1 MTDAEMIAC
10 PEKGQQMERLRAIM
24 HRLRAPGG
32 CPWDAE
38 QTHESLISNV
48 IEEAYETVAA
58 IKAGDTANLRE
69 ELGDLLLQVVFH
81 SELAQEAGNFDFDDV
96 AREVSEKLVRRH
108 PHVFDEAQVGDS
120 AGVLTQWEEIKRA
133 EKGNEEK
140 AYLHEVG
147 KGLPA
152 MLKSAKIQ
160 KKAAKVGF
168 DWPSARGIIGKI
180 EEEFEEVKVE
190 LEKHHEGEAAS
201 PELAAE
207 IGDLLFIT
215 VNLARKLGVD
225 PELALEGTNAKF
237 LKRFAHLE
245 KQLKANG
252 KSLGDSDMLEMDG
265 YWEEAKS
272 L

>member
-1 MTDAEMIAC
+1 MA
-10 PEKGQQMERLRAIM
+10 RLRALM

-38 QTHESLISNV
+38 QTHKSLISNL

-58 IKAGDTANLRE
+58 INANDVANLRE

-81 SELAQEAGNFDFDDV
+81 SELAQEVGDFDFDEV
-96 AREVSEKLVRRH
+96 AREVSDKLVRRH
-108 PHVFDEAQVGDS
+108 PHVFGETKVGDS

-133 EKGNEEK
+133 EKGHEEK
-140 AYLHEVG
+140 PYLHGVG

-152 MLKSAKIQ
+152 MLRSTKIQ

-168 DWPSARGIIGKI
+168 DWPSALGVVAKI
-180 EEEFEEVKVE
+180 EEEFDEVKVE
-190 LEKHHEGEAAS
+190 LASHKEGEPAS
-201 PELAAE
+201 KELMGE

-225 PELALEGTNAKF
+225 PELALEGTNEKF
-237 LKRFAHLE
+237 LKRFSHLE
-245 KQLKANG
+245 KQLKAEG
-252 KSLGDSDMLEMDG
+252 KSLDESTMGEMDA